1 MSVDAVFGLCRKK
14 SAGNSVRGPL
24 SGMSVF
30 ESQDEV
36 NTFIDLQG
44 HSRHSQ
50 SEVYTCTYICMCP
63 NQYWDKYT
71 ALFIKQMNVYK

>member
-24 SGMSVF
+24 SGMTIF

-36 NTFIDLQG
+36 NTFINSQS
-44 HSRHSQ
+44 HSKCSQ
-50 SEVYTCTYICMCP
+50 SEVCMYSYT
-63 NQYWDKYT
+63 
-71 ALFIKQMNVYK
+71 

>member
-1 MSVDAVFGLCRKK
+1 MSVDAIFGLCRKK

-44 HSRHSQ
+44 HSIHSQ
-50 SEVYTCTYICMCP
+50 SEVYTCTYTHNTYVCVLISTGI
-63 NQYWDKYT
+63 NTRLY
-71 ALFIKQMNVYK
+71 L